1 MLCCSRLS
9 RNYGGG
15 VIGLEVYVVLSQH
28 LVVNSILRTVWALTM
43 YFIVSFWYFEQF
55 FTFIALKLYSSFMFV
70 IVLTLSLYVGGG
82 GDLVNLLSSNIFNP
96 LVELVQ
102 LYEFSVIG

>member
-28 LVVNSILRTVWALTM
+28 LVGNSILRTVWALTM

-70 IVLTLSLYVGGG
+70 IVLTLSFHVGGG
-82 GDLVNLLSSNIFNP
+82 GGIW
-96 LVELVQ
+96 
-102 LYEFSVIG
+102 